1 MIKEK
6 VKALWKL
13 CFEDSEAFIEM
24 YFRLRYNNEVNIAI
38 ESGDEVISALQML
51 PYPMTF
57 CGKQIQTSYISGACT
72 HPDYR
77 GKGVMKELLS
87 QALTKMLQQCYLKY
101 IDPGRT
107 LVIRLLCPYGIC
119 TGILLFRKRYSR
131 SRSFFHRC
139 LRKEIDR

>member
-51 PYPMTF
+51 PYPMTLW
-57 CGKQIQTSYISGACT
+57 QTD
-72 HPDYR
+72 PDII
-77 GKGVMKELLS
+77 
-87 QALTKMLQQCYLKY
+87 YLRRLY
-101 IDPGRT
+101 PPRLPG
-107 LVIRLLCPYGIC
+107 
-119 TGILLFRKRYSR
+119 
-131 SRSFFHRC
+131 
-139 LRKEIDR
+139 

>member
-57 CGKQIQTSYISGACT
+57 CGKQIDQSAILCYSLG
-72 HPDYR
+72 
-77 GKGVMKELLS
+77 LS
-87 QALTKMLQQCYLKY
+87 ALCFDCGWYF
-101 IDPGRT
+101 
-107 LVIRLLCPYGIC
+107 IC
-119 TGILLFRKRYSR
+119 HIPF
-131 SRSFFHRC
+131 
-139 LRKEIDR
+139 